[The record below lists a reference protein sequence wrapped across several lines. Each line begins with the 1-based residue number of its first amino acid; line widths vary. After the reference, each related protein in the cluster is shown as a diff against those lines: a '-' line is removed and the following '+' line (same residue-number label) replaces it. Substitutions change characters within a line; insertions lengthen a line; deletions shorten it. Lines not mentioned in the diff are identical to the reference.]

1 MNNCSWCG
9 VNGPWMPDGMDRTND
24 KLLTAFAEVLREVRQ
39 TAGLSQEDLAER
51 SDLSTRFVSFLENR
65 HRKPT
70 LTVVMALSE
79 GLGLTLQDFAG
90 RVEAR
95 YRDADL
101 R

>member
-1 MNNCSWCG
+1 
-9 VNGPWMPDGMDRTND
+9 MDRTND
-24 KLLTAFAEVLREVRQ
+24 KLLTAFAEVQRESRQ

-65 HRKPT
+65 HRQPT

-79 GLGLTLQDFAG
+79 GLGLTLQEFVG
-90 RVEAR
+90 QVEAR
-95 YRDADL
+95 YRDVAQ